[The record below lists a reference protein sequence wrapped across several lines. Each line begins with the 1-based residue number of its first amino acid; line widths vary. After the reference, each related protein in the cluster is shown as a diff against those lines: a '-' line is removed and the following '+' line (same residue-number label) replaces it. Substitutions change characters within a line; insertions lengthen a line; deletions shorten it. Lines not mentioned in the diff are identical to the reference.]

1 MTGFTEAMQDVLELS
16 EGRHLVSG
24 PPGSGKTR
32 LLVERFARLVEGG
45 ADPERVLLL
54 VLNRRAARDA
64 RERLIRRMSRS
75 LPQLHVHTAHSFAYG
90 VLGRRYA
97 GLDYPEAPQ
106 VLSAAEQ
113 YATVR
118 ELLLNERRE
127 IWPVFGHLLGVRGF
141 AREVADF
148 VLRAQE
154 RLLDPGTLA
163 EELERNGRGEA
174 AEVVSFFT
182 RYLDVMTAANR
193 VDFAGLLHQAVALLQ
208 AQVGDEDRADH
219 LLIDDYQDVTSA
231 AEAIVQAIAGA
242 ARSTVVAADPGGHVF
257 AYRGGSLEPLSRID
271 EILAP
276 SRVDL
281 DPAGARLDPAALAVL
296 DDPDA
301 TAAEAPPAG
310 LEARCYVHPGEEA
323 DAIAHEL
330 LRSRVDDDVPWERMA
345 VVVRRYGEY
354 LTALRHALTR
364 HGVPHVV
371 LGEASA
377 VAAEPA
383 NRPVIALLRYALRPE
398 RRDDLLEPVLSSPA
412 GGLDPHGLRRLRRE
426 ARRRGVALQELVLG
440 SADTA
445 SLPDDLRVAVERFRS
460 LVEGVEARALRPPDE
475 VFFWLW
481 SNLPYTREL
490 VESESHRDLDALA
503 ALGDIIARFTERR
516 GEGASMAE
524 YLETLEAAEFGP
536 DPWVL
541 PEERH
546 PHAVQVVSAHRA
558 HGLEFEL
565 VCVAGCVEGE
575 FPAPRRA
582 AALVDLD
589 QLIAPRTQSERLRD
603 SLAEERRL
611 FRLAVTR
618 SRGRTILFASESPS
632 GTNPR
637 TPSRYGTRLGLQW
650 SRSLEHAGYSSS
662 LRSLEGE
669 LRRVLA
675 DAGSPDADRV
685 AALAA
690 LPRAG
695 ADPTT
700 WWGSRGWT
708 DPGTPLYAEEL
719 RTSYSR
725 LSNMEDC
732 ALKYLYEVEMGLDPE
747 QSYQMW
753 LGSVIHEII
762 DKVQRNE
769 VPREIEAVSGLLAEM
784 WEPNRFPNAAVEH
797 RRRLDAEEMLR
808 RWIGGEQATVEHS
821 EVSFSYPLGDAVIRG
836 KIDAI
841 FRNENHKLRLVDYK
855 TGRWAPT
862 KEETEKNLQL
872 GAYFLAMLRDPELS
886 KLGKTGYLQ
895 LSYLGAMRGDD
906 GFARV
911 GFPPPEN
918 YGEWAEQTITELVA
932 RIRAESFAPNPAADC
947 RWCDFKPICPLWPQG
962 QEAVR

>member
-1 MTGFTEAMQDVLELS
+1 MDAQDVLELQR
-16 EGRHLVSG
+16 GRVHLSG
-24 PPGSGKTR
+24 PPGAGKTR
-32 LLVERFARLVEGG
+32 LLVERFARLIERG

-54 VLNRRAARDA
+54 VLNRRAARTA
-64 RERLIRRMSRS
+64 REHLLRRLRRS
-75 LPQLHVHTAHSFAYG
+75 LPLLNVHTAHSYAYG
-90 VLGRRYA
+90 VLGRRFA
-97 GLDYPEAPQ
+97 ELDYPEPPQ

-118 ELLLNERRE
+118 ELLLNERPE
-127 IWPVFGHLLGVRGF
+127 AWPTFGHLLRVRGF

-154 RLLDPGTLA
+154 RLYDPEALRGA
-163 EELERNGRGEA
+163 IRPAGRAGSEEVA
-174 AEVVSFFT
+174 DFFA
-182 RYLDVMTAANR
+182 RYLDVMTASNR

-208 AQVGDEDRADH
+208 RSVGDQDRVDD
-219 LLIDDYQDVTSA
+219 LLVDDYQDVTPA
-231 AEAIVQAIAGA
+231 AEAILHAIAQD
-242 ARSTVVAADPGGHVF
+242 ARSAVIASDAAGHVF
-257 AYRGGSLEPLSRID
+257 AYRGGSLEPLWRI
-271 EILAP
+271 EQVFAP
-276 SRVDL
+276 ERVE
-281 DPAGARLDPAALAVL
+281 LDPAAGRLDAESVAVL

-301 TAAEAPPAG
+301 GAPSVPPERI
-310 LEARCYVHPGEEA
+310 EARLFVHPGEEA

-330 LRSRVDDDVPWERMA
+330 LRARVDDDVAWERMA

-377 VAAEPA
+377 VATEPA
-383 NRPVIALLRYALRPE
+383 NRPIIALLRYALRAE
-398 RRDDLLEPVLSSPA
+398 GREDMLEQVLSSPA
-412 GGLDPHGLRRLRRE
+412 AGLDPHGLRRLRRE
-426 ARRRGVALQELVLG
+426 ARRREVSLYALVHTSEDL
-440 SADTA
+440 AT
-445 SLPDDLRVAVERFRS
+445 LPNDLRVVVGRFRS
-460 LVEGVEARALRPPDE
+460 LVAGIEERAEQPPDD

-481 SNLPYTREL
+481 SNLAHTRDL
-490 VESESHRDLDALA
+490 VAAGSDRDLDALA
-503 ALGDIIARFTERR
+503 ALGDIIGRFTERR
-516 GEGASMAE
+516 GEGASMRE

-558 HGLEFEL
+558 HGLEFDL

-589 QLIAPRTQSERLRD
+589 QLIAPRTHAERLRD

-611 FRLAVTR
+611 FRLAATR

-637 TPSRYGTRLGLQW
+637 TPSRYGARLGLSW
-650 SRSLEHAGYSSS
+650 RPGVEHAGYSSS
-662 LRSLEGE
+662 LRSLEGQ
-669 LRRVLA
+669 LRRVVA
-675 DAGSPDADRV
+675 DAGAQDVDRL

-690 LPRAG
+690 LPRTG
-695 ADPTT
+695 ADPRG
-700 WWGSRGWT
+700 WWGSRDWT
-708 DPGTPLYAEEL
+708 DPDVPLYREEL

-769 VPREIEAVSGLLAEM
+769 VPRELDAVLALLAEM
-784 WEPNRFPNAAVEH
+784 WDANRFPNAAVEH
-797 RRRLDAEEMLR
+797 RRRLDAAEMLR
-808 RWIGGEQATVEHS
+808 RWLAGEQAAVEHS
-821 EVSFSYPLGDAVIRG
+821 EVSFSYPLGGAIIRG

-841 FRNENHKLRLVDYK
+841 FRNENRKLRLVDYK
-855 TGRWAPT
+855 TGRWAPP
-862 KEETEKNLQL
+862 KEEVEQNLQL
-872 GAYFLAMLRDPELS
+872 AAYFLAMLRDPELA
-886 KLGKTGYLQ
+886 KLGRTGFLQ
-895 LSYLGAMRGDD
+895 LSFLGALRGDD
-906 GFARV
+906 GFARL
-911 GFPPPEN
+911 FFTP
-918 YGEWAEQTITELVA
+918 GEGYEQWAEETITELVA

-947 RWCDFKPICPLWPQG
+947 KWCDFKPICPLWPEG
-962 QEAVR
+962 HEAVR